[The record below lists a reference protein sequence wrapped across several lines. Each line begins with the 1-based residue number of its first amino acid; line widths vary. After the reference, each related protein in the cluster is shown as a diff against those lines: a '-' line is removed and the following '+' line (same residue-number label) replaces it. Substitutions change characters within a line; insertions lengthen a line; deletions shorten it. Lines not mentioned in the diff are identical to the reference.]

1 MYNAPANATEEQK
14 REMQQ
19 NKLNLQNTIQLFLI
33 QGLEILIRQMQ

>member
-14 REMQQ
+14 RKMQQ